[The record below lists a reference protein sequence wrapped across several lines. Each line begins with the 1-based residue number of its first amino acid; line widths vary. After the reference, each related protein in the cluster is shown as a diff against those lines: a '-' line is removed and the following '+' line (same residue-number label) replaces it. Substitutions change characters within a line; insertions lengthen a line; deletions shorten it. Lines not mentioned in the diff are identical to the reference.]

1 MALRHAV
8 SGRGPSLKVESLEFC
23 HALSANLR
31 GHRGVHGICH
41 LRFVIKKRQK
51 FFVLSGLLICAGQYT
66 AVPLVVEDLLFDDF
80 YALSGLF
87 KGRVELKEGL
97 QGLIIGLRLVQVVD
111 LDIEGDGHTDVKHVL
126 LHAIAKLLYLIE
138 EGRLLRDNVMKLQ
151 VVDHLLD
158 IEGTRAILGRPRR
171 ISTVTV
177 IRCLVTRRAPFP
189 WLRTDGS

>member
-1 MALRHAV
+1 M
-8 SGRGPSLKVESLEFC
+8 
-23 HALSANLR
+23 
-31 GHRGVHGICH
+31 
-41 LRFVIKKRQK
+41 
-51 FFVLSGLLICAGQYT
+51 
-66 AVPLVVEDLLFDDF
+66 
-80 YALSGLF
+80 
-87 KGRVELKEGL
+87 
-97 QGLIIGLRLVQVVD
+97 D
-111 LDIEGDGHTDVKHVL
+111 LDIESDGHTDVKHVL

-177 IRCLVTRRAPFP
+177 ISCLVTRRSPFP